1 MRVLFMEKTEL
12 IINDM
17 FTKLYYLNK
26 IDDNYMKLYDAF
38 QPANSTLDMMDNLFA
53 YFHCSLFQL
62 LGELNYRIRSNKYFR
77 AQDSRDLI
85 EVINDIFALR
95 KELQGTCYYFNI
107 KKECHFFLRTIL
119 PCLKSS
125 NGTQLPVEIKPYQ
138 LSRYDRIFTYVNKNN
153 EYIEPSDS
161 LLEILKMVSTRNATF
176 ESMEIDEKLCS
187 INQAIE
193 FILKK
198 DKKYIPIDCKSIF
211 SGLLEEKNIIDY
223 RTMTNCF
230 RHGAGE
236 MIEKR
241 KSFTIKQ
248 KDFLV
253 NYGTSICSVLI
264 EKEDWKN
271 EK

>member
-1 MRVLFMEKTEL
+1 MEKTEL

-17 FTKLYYLNK
+17 FNK
-26 IDDNYMKLYDAF
+26 HCCSNEIDDNYMKLYDAF
-38 QPANSTLDMMDNLFA
+38 QPVSSGLDMMDNLFA
-53 YFHCSLFQL
+53 CFHYSLFQL
-62 LGELNYRIRSNKYFR
+62 IGELNHRIRSNKYFR

-85 EVINDIFALR
+85 EVIDDIFALQ
-95 KELQGTCYYFNI
+95 KELQGTCYYFKI
-107 KKECHFFLRTIL
+107 KKECYFFLRTIL
-119 PCLKSS
+119 PCLQSS

-153 EYIEPSDS
+153 EYIEPSDNV
-161 LLEILKMVSTRNATF
+161 LDILKIVSTRNATF

-198 DKKYIPIDCKSIF
+198 DKKYISIDCKSIF
-211 SGLLEEKNIIDY
+211 SGLLEDKNIIEY
-223 RTMTNCF
+223 RTTTNCF
-230 RHGAGE
+230 RHGTRE

-253 NYGTSICSVLI
+253 NYGTSICSALI
-264 EKEDWKN
+264 EEKDWKN